1 MGLLWK
7 LVKTYDVAVLG
18 VGGIGSAACYHL
30 ARAGL
35 RVLGIEQFS
44 IPHSRGSSHGI
55 TRILREGL
63 HENETYVPLV
73 RRALELWRELE
84 KVSGTPLFYQ
94 TGSLD
99 IGMPESPIVVGSV
112 NACRQWG
119 IPHEWFS
126 AADLRRRFSVL
137 RPYDEMVA
145 IFQPGSGFVLAEGSI
160 TAHVNSACD
169 LGAEIHGHEKVIDW
183 RANGSGYSL
192 ETTRGRYEADQLVF
206 TAGAWAGKVTGS
218 SVRVRP
224 ERAVLGW
231 FQPRNNAASF
241 GVGSLPVWIIDSPD
255 GGHFYG
261 LPIFGIPG
269 FKLGRLS
276 RNLEEVDPDLPLLE
290 PDARDE
296 VDFRQFLEKHFPDAN
311 GSLLSMQTAFFEHSP
326 DRHFLIGELRGLP
339 GAWVIAGLSG
349 HGFKY
354 ASALG
359 ELAKDL
365 VTQRKTG
372 YDLSS
377 FRLDRFE

>member
-1 MGLLWK
+1 MR
-7 LVKTYDVAVLG
+7 TFDVAVLG

-30 ARAGL
+30 ARTGL
-35 RVLGIEQFS
+35 RVVGIEQFS
-44 IPHSRGSSHGI
+44 IPHSRGSSHGV

-84 KVSGTPLFYQ
+84 KASGTQLFYQ

-99 IGMPESPIVVGSV
+99 IGLPESSIVVGSL
-112 NACRQWG
+112 NSCQRWS
-119 IPHEWFS
+119 ILHETF
-126 AADLRRRFSVL
+126 AASELRRRYPVL
-137 RPYDEMVA
+137 RIYDEMVA
-145 IFQPGSGFVLAEGSI
+145 VFQPNSGFVLAEGSI
-160 TAHVNSACD
+160 TAHVNGACD
-169 LGAEIHGHEKVIDW
+169 HGAEIHGHEKMIGW
-183 RANGSGYSL
+183 EANGDGYTIQ
-192 ETTRGRYEADQLVF
+192 TTHDRYEVGQIVF
-206 TAGAWAGKVTGS
+206 TVGAWASKVTGL
-218 SVRVRP
+218 SVQVRP

-231 FQPRNNAASF
+231 FQPKENAARF

-261 LPIFGIPG
+261 LPVFGIPG

-276 RNLEEVDPDLPLLE
+276 RNLDEVDPDLPLLE
-290 PDARDE
+290 PDSRDE
-296 VDFRQFLEKHFPDAN
+296 QDLRQFLEKHFPDAN

-326 DRHFLIGELRGLP
+326 DRHFIIGELPDFP

-365 VTQRKTG
+365 LVQRKSG
-372 YDLSS
+372 YDLSP
-377 FRLDRFE
+377 FRLDRF

>member
-1 MGLLWK
+1 M
-7 LVKTYDVAVLG
+7 KTFDVAVLG

-30 ARAGL
+30 ARTGL
-35 RVLGIEQFS
+35 RVVGIEQFS
-44 IPHSRGSSHGI
+44 IPHSRGSSHGV

-84 KVSGTPLFYQ
+84 KISGTQLFYQ

-99 IGMPESPIVVGSV
+99 IGLPESSIVIGSL
-112 NACRQWG
+112 NSCRRWS
-119 IPHEWFS
+119 IPHEMF
-126 AADLRRRFSVL
+126 AAGELRRRYPVL
-137 RPYDEMVA
+137 RIYDEMVA
-145 IFQPGSGFVLAEGSI
+145 IFQPNSGFVLAEGSI
-160 TAHVNSACD
+160 TAHVNGACD
-169 LGAEIHGHEKVIDW
+169 HGAEIHGHEKMIDW
-183 RANGSGYSL
+183 DANGAGYTIQ
-192 ETTRGRYEADQLVF
+192 TTHDRYEVGQIVF
-206 TAGAWAGKVTGS
+206 TVGAWASKVAGPG
-218 SVRVRP
+218 VQVRP

-231 FQPRNNAASF
+231 FQPKENAARF
-241 GVGSLPVWIIDSPD
+241 GFGSLPVWIIDSPD

-261 LPIFGIPG
+261 LPVFGIPG

-276 RNLEEVDPDLPLLE
+276 RNLDEVDPDLPLLE
-290 PDARDE
+290 PDSRDE
-296 VDFRQFLEKHFPDAN
+296 QDLRQFLEKHFPDAN

-326 DRHFLIGELRGLP
+326 DRHFIIGELPDFP

-365 VTQRKTG
+365 LVRRKSG
-372 YDLSS
+372 YDLAP
-377 FRLDRFE
+377 FRLGRF

>member
-1 MGLLWK
+1 MR
-7 LVKTYDVAVLG
+7 TFDVAVLG

-30 ARAGL
+30 ARTGL
-35 RVLGIEQFS
+35 RVVGIEQFS
-44 IPHSRGSSHGI
+44 IPHSRGSSHGV

-84 KVSGTPLFYQ
+84 KTSGTQLFYQ

-99 IGMPESPIVVGSV
+99 IGLPESSIVVGSL
-112 NACRQWG
+112 NSCQRWS
-119 IPHEWFS
+119 IPHESFTAS
-126 AADLRRRFSVL
+126 ELRRRYPVL
-137 RPYDEMVA
+137 RIYDETIAV
-145 IFQPGSGFVLAEGSI
+145 FQPNSGFVLAEGSI
-160 TAHVNSACD
+160 TAHVNGACD
-169 LGAEIHGHEKVIDW
+169 HGAEIHGHEKMIDW
-183 RANGSGYSL
+183 EANGDGYAIQ
-192 ETTRGRYEADQLVF
+192 TTHDRYEVGQIVF
-206 TAGAWAGKVTGS
+206 TVGAWASKVTGI
-218 SVRVRP
+218 SVQVRP

-231 FQPRNNAASF
+231 FQPKENAARF

-276 RNLEEVDPDLPLLE
+276 RNLDEVDPDLPLLE
-290 PDARDE
+290 PDSRDE
-296 VDFRQFLEKHFPDAN
+296 HDLRQFLEKHFPDAN

-326 DRHFLIGELRGLP
+326 DRHFIIGELPGFP

-365 VTQRKTG
+365 LVQRKSG
-372 YDLSS
+372 YDLSP
-377 FRLDRFE
+377 FRLDRF

>member
-1 MGLLWK
+1 MR
-7 LVKTYDVAVLG
+7 TFDVAVLG

-30 ARAGL
+30 ARTGL
-35 RVLGIEQFS
+35 RVVGIEQFS
-44 IPHSRGSSHGI
+44 IPHSRGSSHGV

-84 KVSGTPLFYQ
+84 KISGTQLFYQ

-99 IGMPESPIVVGSV
+99 IGLPESSIVVGSLHS
-112 NACRQWG
+112 CQRWS
-119 IPHEWFS
+119 IPHEMF
-126 AADLRRRFSVL
+126 AASELRRRYPVL
-137 RPYDEMVA
+137 RIYDEMVA
-145 IFQPGSGFVLAEGSI
+145 IFQPNSGFVLAEGSI
-160 TAHVNSACD
+160 TAHVNGACD
-169 LGAEIHGHEKVIDW
+169 HGAEIHGHEKMIDW
-183 RANGSGYSL
+183 DANGAGYTIQ
-192 ETTRGRYEADQLVF
+192 TTHDRYEVGQIVF
-206 TAGAWAGKVTGS
+206 TVGAWASKVTGL
-218 SVRVRP
+218 SVQVRP

-231 FQPRNNAASF
+231 FQPKENAARF

-261 LPIFGIPG
+261 LPVFGIPG

-276 RNLEEVDPDLPLLE
+276 RNLDEVDPDLPLLE
-290 PDARDE
+290 PDSRDE
-296 VDFRQFLEKHFPDAN
+296 QDLRQFLEKHFPDAN

-326 DRHFLIGELRGLP
+326 DRHFIIGELPDFP

-365 VTQRKTG
+365 LVQRKSG
-372 YDLSS
+372 YDLSP
-377 FRLDRFE
+377 FRLDRF

>member
-1 MGLLWK
+1 MR
-7 LVKTYDVAVLG
+7 TFDVAVLG

-30 ARAGL
+30 ARTGL
-35 RVLGIEQFS
+35 RVVGIEQFS
-44 IPHSRGSSHGI
+44 IPHSRGSSHGV

-84 KVSGTPLFYQ
+84 KASGTQLFYQ

-99 IGMPESPIVVGSV
+99 IGLPESSIVVGSL
-112 NACRQWG
+112 NSCQRWS
-119 IPHEWFS
+119 ILHETF
-126 AADLRRRFSVL
+126 AASELRRRYPVL
-137 RPYDEMVA
+137 RIYDEMVA
-145 IFQPGSGFVLAEGSI
+145 VFQPKSGFVLAEGSI
-160 TAHVNSACD
+160 TAHVNGACD
-169 LGAEIHGHEKVIDW
+169 HGAEIHGHEKMIDW
-183 RANGSGYSL
+183 EANRAGYTIQ
-192 ETTRGRYEADQLVF
+192 TTHDRYEVGQIVF
-206 TAGAWAGKVTGS
+206 TVGAWASKVTGL
-218 SVRVRP
+218 SVQVRP

-231 FQPRNNAASF
+231 FQPKENAARF

-261 LPIFGIPG
+261 LPVFGIPG

-276 RNLEEVDPDLPLLE
+276 RNLDEVDPDLPLLE
-290 PDARDE
+290 PDSRDE
-296 VDFRQFLEKHFPDAN
+296 QDLRQFLEKHFPDAN

-326 DRHFLIGELRGLP
+326 DRHFIIGELPDFP

-365 VTQRKTG
+365 LVQRKSG
-372 YDLSS
+372 YDLSP
-377 FRLDRFE
+377 FRLDRF

>member
-1 MGLLWK
+1 M
-7 LVKTYDVAVLG
+7 KTFDVAVLG

-84 KVSGTPLFYQ
+84 KISGTQLFYR

-99 IGMPESPIVVGSV
+99 IGLPESSIVVGSL
-112 NACRQWG
+112 NSCRQWN
-119 IPHEWFS
+119 IPHEMFGPVE
-126 AADLRRRFSVL
+126 LRRRYPVL
-137 RPYDEMVA
+137 RSYDEMVA
-145 IFQPGSGFVLAEGSI
+145 VFQPNSGFVLAEGSI
-160 TAHVNSACD
+160 TAHVNGAFDHS
-169 LGAEIHGHEKVIDW
+169 AEIHGHEKMICW
-183 RANGSGYSL
+183 EASAAGYTIQ
-192 ETTRGRYEADQLVF
+192 TTQDRYQVGQIVF
-206 TAGAWAGKVTGS
+206 TVGAWASKLAKQG
-218 SVRVRP
+218 VRVRP

-231 FQPRNNAASF
+231 FQPKKNAARF

-261 LPIFGIPG
+261 LPVFGVPG

-276 RNLEEVDPDLPLLE
+276 RSLEEVDPDLPLPE
-290 PDARDE
+290 PNSRDE
-296 VDFRQFLEKHFPDAN
+296 QDLRQFLEKHFPDAN

-326 DRHFLIGELRGLP
+326 DRHFIIDELPEFP

-365 VTQRKTG
+365 VVRRKSG
-372 YDLSS
+372 YDLSP
-377 FRLDRFE
+377 FRLRRFAGD

>member
-1 MGLLWK
+1 MR
-7 LVKTYDVAVLG
+7 TFDVAVLG

-30 ARAGL
+30 ARTGL
-35 RVLGIEQFS
+35 RVVGIEQFS
-44 IPHSRGSSHGI
+44 IPHSRGSSHGV

-84 KVSGTPLFYQ
+84 KTSGTQLFYQ

-99 IGMPESPIVVGSV
+99 IGLPESSIVVGSL
-112 NACRQWG
+112 NSCQRWS
-119 IPHEWFS
+119 IPHETF
-126 AADLRRRFSVL
+126 AASELRRRYPVL
-137 RPYDEMVA
+137 RIYDEMVA
-145 IFQPGSGFVLAEGSI
+145 VFQPKSGFVLAEGSI
-160 TAHVNSACD
+160 TAHVNGACD
-169 LGAEIHGHEKVIDW
+169 HGAEIHGHEKMIGW
-183 RANGSGYSL
+183 EANGDGYAIQTSHD
-192 ETTRGRYEADQLVF
+192 RYEVGQIVF
-206 TAGAWAGKVTGS
+206 TVGAWASKVGGL
-218 SVRVRP
+218 SVQVRP

-231 FQPRNNAASF
+231 FQPKENAARF

-261 LPIFGIPG
+261 LPVFGIPG

-276 RNLEEVDPDLPLLE
+276 RNLDEVDPDLPLLE
-290 PDARDE
+290 PDSRDE
-296 VDFRQFLEKHFPDAN
+296 QDLRQFLEKHFPDAN

-326 DRHFLIGELRGLP
+326 DRHFIIGELPDFP

-365 VTQRKTG
+365 LVQRKSG
-372 YDLSS
+372 YDLSP
-377 FRLDRFE
+377 FRLDRF

>member
-1 MGLLWK
+1 
-7 LVKTYDVAVLG
+7 VRTFDVAVLG

-30 ARAGL
+30 ARTGL
-35 RVLGIEQFS
+35 RVVGIEQFS
-44 IPHSRGSSHGI
+44 IPHSRGSSHGV

-84 KVSGTPLFYQ
+84 KTSGTQLFYQ

-99 IGMPESPIVVGSV
+99 IGLPGSSIVVGSL
-112 NACRQWG
+112 NSCQRWS
-119 IPHEWFS
+119 IPHETF
-126 AADLRRRFSVL
+126 AASELRRRYPVL
-137 RPYDEMVA
+137 RIYDEMVA
-145 IFQPGSGFVLAEGSI
+145 VFQPNSGFVLAEGSI
-160 TAHVNSACD
+160 TAHVNGAYD
-169 LGAEIHGHEKVIDW
+169 HGAEIHGHEKMIGW
-183 RANGSGYSL
+183 EANGDGYAIQTSHD
-192 ETTRGRYEADQLVF
+192 RYEVGQIVF
-206 TAGAWAGKVTGS
+206 TVGAWASKVGGL
-218 SVRVRP
+218 SVQVRP

-231 FQPRNNAASF
+231 FQPKENAARF

-261 LPIFGIPG
+261 LPVFGIPG

-276 RNLEEVDPDLPLLE
+276 RNLDEVDPDLPLLE
-290 PDARDE
+290 PDSRDE
-296 VDFRQFLEKHFPDAN
+296 QDLRQFLEKHFPDAN

-326 DRHFLIGELRGLP
+326 DRHFIIGELPDFP

-365 VTQRKTG
+365 LVQRKSG
-372 YDLSS
+372 YDLSP
-377 FRLDRFE
+377 FRLDRF

>member
-1 MGLLWK
+1 MR
-7 LVKTYDVAVLG
+7 TFDVAVLG

-30 ARAGL
+30 ARTGL
-35 RVLGIEQFS
+35 RVVGIEQFS
-44 IPHSRGSSHGI
+44 IPHSRGSSHGV

-84 KVSGTPLFYQ
+84 KASGTQLFYQ

-99 IGMPESPIVVGSV
+99 IGLPESSIVVGSL
-112 NACRQWG
+112 NSCQRWS
-119 IPHEWFS
+119 IPHETF
-126 AADLRRRFSVL
+126 AASELRRRYPVL
-137 RPYDEMVA
+137 RIYDEMVA
-145 IFQPGSGFVLAEGSI
+145 VFQPNSGFVLAEGSI
-160 TAHVNSACD
+160 TAHVNGACD
-169 LGAEIHGHEKVIDW
+169 HGAEIHGHEKMIGW
-183 RANGSGYSL
+183 EANGDGYAIQ
-192 ETTRGRYEADQLVF
+192 TTHDRYEVGQIVF
-206 TAGAWAGKVTGS
+206 TVGAWASKVTGL
-218 SVRVRP
+218 SVQVRP

-231 FQPRNNAASF
+231 FQPKENAARF
-241 GVGSLPVWIIDSPD
+241 GVGSLPVWIIDSPN

-261 LPIFGIPG
+261 LPVFGIPG

-276 RNLEEVDPDLPLLE
+276 RNLDEVDPDLPLLE
-290 PDARDE
+290 PDSRDE
-296 VDFRQFLEKHFPDAN
+296 QDLRQFLEKHFPDAN

-326 DRHFLIGELRGLP
+326 DRHFIIGELSDFP

-365 VTQRKTG
+365 LVQRKSG
-372 YDLSS
+372 YDLSP
-377 FRLDRFE
+377 FRLDRF

>member
-1 MGLLWK
+1 M
-7 LVKTYDVAVLG
+7 KTFDVAVLG

-30 ARAGL
+30 AKAGL
-35 RVLGIEQFS
+35 RVVGIEQFS

-73 RRALELWRELE
+73 RRALELWREVE
-84 KVSGTPLFYQ
+84 KISGTQLFYR

-99 IGMPESPIVVGSV
+99 IGLPESSIVVGSL
-112 NACRQWG
+112 NSCRRWN
-119 IPHEWFS
+119 IPHEMFG
-126 AADLRRRFSVL
+126 AADLQRRYPVL

-145 IFQPGSGFVLAEGSI
+145 VFQPNSGFVLAEGSI
-160 TAHVNSACD
+160 TAHVNAACD
-169 LGAEIHGHEKVIDW
+169 HGAEIHGHEKMIQW
-183 RANGSGYSL
+183 EGNGTSYTIQ
-192 ETTRGRYEADQLVF
+192 TTRDCYQVGQIVLTV
-206 TAGAWAGKVTGS
+206 GAWASKLAKHG
-218 SVRVRP
+218 VRVRP

-231 FQPRNNAASF
+231 FQPKENAAGF
-241 GVGSLPVWIIDSPD
+241 AVGSLPVWIIDSLD

-261 LPIFGIPG
+261 LPIFGVPG

-276 RNLEEVDPDLPLLE
+276 RNLDEVDPDLPLLE
-290 PDARDE
+290 PDSRDE
-296 VDFRQFLEKHFPDAN
+296 QDLRQFLEKHFPDAN

-326 DRHFLIGELRGLP
+326 DRHFIIDKLTDFP

-365 VTQRKTG
+365 VVHGKSA
-372 YDLSS
+372 YDLSP
-377 FRLDRFE
+377 FRLRRFAEG

>member
-1 MGLLWK
+1 M
-7 LVKTYDVAVLG
+7 KTFDVAVLG

-30 ARAGL
+30 ARTGL
-35 RVLGIEQFS
+35 RVVGIEQFS
-44 IPHSRGSSHGI
+44 IPHSRGSSHGV

-84 KVSGTPLFYQ
+84 KISGTQLFYQ

-99 IGMPESPIVVGSV
+99 IGLPESSIVIGSLDS
-112 NACRQWG
+112 CRRWS
-119 IPHEWFS
+119 IPHEMF
-126 AADLRRRFSVL
+126 AAGELRRRYPVL
-137 RPYDEMVA
+137 RIYDEMVA
-145 IFQPGSGFVLAEGSI
+145 IFQPNSGFVLAEGSI
-160 TAHVNSACD
+160 TAHVNGACD
-169 LGAEIHGHEKVIDW
+169 HGAEVRGHEKMIGWD
-183 RANGSGYSL
+183 ATGAGYTIR
-192 ETTRGRYEADQLVF
+192 TTHDRYEVGQIVF
-206 TAGAWAGKVTGS
+206 TVGAWASKVVGLG
-218 SVRVRP
+218 VQVRP

-231 FQPRNNAASF
+231 FQPKENAARF

-261 LPIFGIPG
+261 LPVFGIPG

-276 RNLEEVDPDLPLLE
+276 RNLDEVDPDLPLLE
-290 PDARDE
+290 PDSRDE
-296 VDFRQFLEKHFPDAN
+296 QDLRQFLEKHFPDAN

-326 DRHFLIGELRGLP
+326 DRHFIIGELPDFP

-365 VTQRKTG
+365 LVQRKSG
-372 YDLSS
+372 YDLSP
-377 FRLDRFE
+377 FRLGRFGSER

>member
-1 MGLLWK
+1 MR
-7 LVKTYDVAVLG
+7 TFDVAVLG

-30 ARAGL
+30 ARTGL
-35 RVLGIEQFS
+35 RVVGIEQFS
-44 IPHSRGSSHGI
+44 IPHSRGSSHGV

-84 KVSGTPLFYQ
+84 KASGTQLFHQ

-99 IGMPESPIVVGSV
+99 IGLPESSIVVGSL
-112 NACRQWG
+112 NSCQRWS
-119 IPHEWFS
+119 ILHETF
-126 AADLRRRFSVL
+126 AASELRRRYPVL
-137 RPYDEMVA
+137 RIYDEMVA
-145 IFQPGSGFVLAEGSI
+145 VFQPKSGFVLAEGSI
-160 TAHVNSACD
+160 TAHVNGACD
-169 LGAEIHGHEKVIDW
+169 HGAEIHGHEKMIDW
-183 RANGSGYSL
+183 EANRAGYTIQ
-192 ETTRGRYEADQLVF
+192 TTHDRYEVGQIVF
-206 TAGAWAGKVTGS
+206 TVGAWASKVTGL
-218 SVRVRP
+218 SVQVRP

-231 FQPRNNAASF
+231 FQPKENAAQF

-261 LPIFGIPG
+261 LPVFGIPG

-276 RNLEEVDPDLPLLE
+276 RNLDEVDPDLPLLE
-290 PDARDE
+290 PDSRDE
-296 VDFRQFLEKHFPDAN
+296 QDLRQFLEKHFPDAN

-326 DRHFLIGELRGLP
+326 DRHFIIGELPDFP

-365 VTQRKTG
+365 LVQRKSG
-372 YDLSS
+372 YDLSP
-377 FRLDRFE
+377 FRLDRF